1 MRAASAADL
10 DPIDPIAS
18 TPAAAPGGHGRTSGA
33 PGLRTV
39 ALLLALV
46 FAAPL
51 LFLLQ
56 QGVGFGRPFL
66 TALTDTGNLAPLRR
80 SVLLATS
87 VALATGVLGTATAW
101 LVTRTDIPGRR
112 LWAIVLALPLVLPS
126 YIGAFTLQ
134 AALSRGGLTD
144 EVLGLALPRVEGFW
158 AAFTILTL
166 LTYPYVQLLVAAR
179 LRHLPASLE
188 ESGRLLGRSP
198 GTILSRVVLPQVLP
212 AILAGMLLVFLYTI
226 ADFGAVQILRYD
238 TLTRVIFGNLLD
250 QTLSSALAL
259 QLGVLA
265 LFVAVGERFA
275 SGRVRRRGAG
285 SNVRGATGLVW
296 PLGRWRVPAILGGGF
311 VAVAALLG
319 PLTVLA
325 YWAVRGFAS
334 DTTRAG
340 SVAGDPTR
348 LLDPLLGSATAGVLA
363 ALAATVAVLPIA
375 YVTTRHRGRVPESVN
390 AMVVTGFAMP
400 GLVIALAL
408 AFFTLRGPGIAAG
421 LYQTLPLLVV
431 AYVIHFGAQSMR
443 AAQVGIA
450 AVPSSVDDAARTLG
464 AGRLERL
471 WRVELPLMAP
481 SLLAGAGLVLL
492 STLKELPA
500 TLLLSPPGFRAL
512 STDVWA
518 ATQDAFWAEASISA
532 LVLVALSGVLTWLL
546 VLRRSDALS

>member
-10 DPIDPIAS
+10 EPVGPPPDGAPVRAS
-18 TPAAAPGGHGRTSGA
+18 RTSGA
-33 PGLRTV
+33 PGLRVV
-39 ALLLALV
+39 AVVLALA

-56 QGVGFGRPFL
+56 QGIGFGRPFL
-66 TALTDTGNLAPLRR
+66 AALTDTSNLAPLRR
-80 SVLLATS
+80 SILLATS
-87 VALATGVLGTATAW
+87 VAIATGVLGTATAW

-112 LWAIVLALPLVLPS
+112 VWAIVLALPLVLPS

-144 EVLGLALPRVEGFW
+144 NVLGLSLPRVEGFW
-158 AAFTILTL
+158 ASFVILTL

-188 ESGRLLGRSP
+188 ESGRLLGRSR

-212 AILAGMLLVFLYTI
+212 AILAGMLLVFLYTV
-226 ADFGAVQILRYD
+226 ADFGAVQIPRYD

-265 LFVAVGERFA
+265 LVVAVGERYA
-275 SGRVRRRGAG
+275 SGRVRRRGQG
-285 SNVRGATGLVW
+285 TTVRGATGLLW
-296 PLGRWRVPAILGGGF
+296 PLGRWKVPTVFAAAG
-311 VAVAALLG
+311 VAVAALVG
-319 PLTVLA
+319 PLTVLG

-340 SVAGDPTR
+340 SVASDPSR
-348 LLDPLLGSATAGVLA
+348 LLDPLLGSATAGILA
-363 ALAATVAVLPIA
+363 ALAATIAVLPIA
-375 YVTTRHRGRVPESVN
+375 YVTTRHHGRVPEAVN

-450 AVPSSVDDAARTLG
+450 AVPTSVDDAARTLG
-464 AGRLERL
+464 AGRLARL
-471 WRVELPLMAP
+471 WRVDLPLMAP